1 MNPVVAFLRFFRV
14 VIPHVIALPA
24 VVVFRSRW
32 GVNHVTWIRFIIGM
46 VLSFPIM
53 LASGLVLGDEVMSP
67 KIKHELNYSYGFMF
81 LFGIVSSVFFVAGR
95 ISRAMRPPSGLSNS
109 VGWVR
114 FLPEGK
120 FWQMVPSLALVS
132 LAVADHY
139 YWKALRPLSALGAYY
154 GVMMAFDYFKA
165 CNYTRRMHVGV
176 NDAKILSNEVTPPSS
191 SRKNDNPAGS
201 GEGSTGELVRIYG
214 RNSRR

>member
-1 MNPVVAFLRFFRV
+1 MKPFGAFLRFFRV

-24 VVVFRSRW
+24 VVVFRCQW

-53 LASGLVLGDEVMSP
+53 LASGLVLGNEVMSP
-67 KIKHELNYSYGFMF
+67 RIKHELNASFGFMF

-95 ISRAMRPPSGLSNS
+95 ISRAIRPPSGLSNS
-109 VGWVR
+109 VGRVR
-114 FLPEGK
+114 FLPGGM

-154 GVMMAFDYFKA
+154 GVMMAFDYLKA
-165 CNYTRRMHVGV
+165 CNYGRKMRVGV
-176 NDAKILSNEVTPPSS
+176 NDARILSKEVNPPSP

-214 RNSRR
+214 RSRR